1 MHPNYLTYAV
11 FYSQVRKGEEQ
22 HAVPNCRSMLL
33 TRVAKGNKKQCP
45 FASQPWNTMKGK
57 LKTMWLLDAA
67 RHIID
72 ILYNMGCMPM

>member
-1 MHPNYLTYAV
+1 MHPNYLTCCLL
-11 FYSQVRKGEEQ
+11 QLGEKGRGA
-22 HAVPNCRSMLL
+22 AVPNCRSMLL

-45 FASQPWNTMKGK
+45 FASQPWNTMEGK

-72 ILYNMGCMPM
+72 LLDDMGCMPM